1 MEKGKSMPLDTRKV
15 TVDEL
20 APGMVLADDVYSQS
34 GVKLL
39 PKGVRLQEHM
49 IEILAHRSRKDP
61 IVGGVH
67 VYRGSN
73 TKSPSFIHLCGYG
86 HPKIIR
92 FLLTLPLLS
101 PVQSRHAPTG
111 PARCT

>member
-1 MEKGKSMPLDTRKV
+1 MNRVLDPPVASLLAELLMEKGKSLPVDSQKV

-20 APGMVLADDVYSQS
+20 APDMVLADDVYSQS

-39 PKGVRLQEHM
+39 PKGVRLQDHM

-67 VYRGSN
+67 VYR
-73 TKSPSFIHLCGYG
+73 K
-86 HPKIIR
+86 
-92 FLLTLPLLS
+92 
-101 PVQSRHAPTG
+101 
-111 PARCT
+111 